1 MTLWNIFAEGR
12 SMSNNLSR
20 VEDQTTKL
28 LEATVELLWAHRND
42 VIDGKVASGQARVYV
57 ALVKSACETL
67 PMSEK
72 DLACLSAA
80 CEATNLAIAAA
91 AEREDEALLAGT
103 CR

>member
-1 MTLWNIFAEGR
+1 MTLWNIFPEGR

-28 LEATVELLWAHRND
+28 VEATVELLWAHRND
-42 VIDGKVASGQARVYV
+42 VINGKVTSEQARAYV
-57 ALVKSACETL
+57 ALVKSACEAL
-67 PMSEK
+67 PMSEN
-72 DLACLSAA
+72 DLAGLSAA
-80 CEATNLAIAAA
+80 CEATNLAITAA